1 MRDMLVFARNITSLR
16 QLEGGFDVLSEM
28 LKAIE
33 KAAKLVGE
41 YLQTP
46 SRSKSVLLLLHLL
59 R

>member
-1 MRDMLVFARNITSLR
+1 MLVFARNITSLR